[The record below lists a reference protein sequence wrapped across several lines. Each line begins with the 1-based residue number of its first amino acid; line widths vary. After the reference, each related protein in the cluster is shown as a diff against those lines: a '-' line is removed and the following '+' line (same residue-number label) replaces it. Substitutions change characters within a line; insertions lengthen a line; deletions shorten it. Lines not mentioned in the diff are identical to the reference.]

1 MYKQTTLKKAAKFP
15 KVAFKISCA
24 YRHYDLMFEPK
35 ILLLKTGLFLQT
47 KVAITAE
54 IQIPSSHHLLV
65 LMFRFVYLVVL
76 NVFEKRHFY

>member
-35 ILLLKTGLFLQT
+35 ILLLKTG
-47 KVAITAE
+47 AITAE